1 MVVLVFDVDM
11 RERSCGSG
19 VEGRADGIADDV
31 AESRCREIATREM
44 RDACIVAHLIRC
56 RDDENLRRREDVNF

>member
-1 MVVLVFDVDM
+1 MVMLVFDVDM

-19 VEGRADGIADDV
+19 VEGRAD
-31 AESRCREIATREM
+31 AESRCREIATGEM